1 MPSIVFSR
9 GSLNNNS
16 PIAVLF
22 HTYFDM
28 KWSLLE
34 IAYMATNLRK
44 YNENSR
50 KSREKFM
57 VILQQLEESLCGDLL
72 YLAIRKFPEVR
83 FGFYLSDMSSKA
95 QHIFLSLFRYP
106 RMIGQEQVLSIALV
120 YGSCGSCYW
129 SF

>member
-1 MPSIVFSR
+1 MIEQTCLWLTCVSDMPSIVFSS

-16 PIAVLF
+16 QIAVLF
-22 HTYFDM
+22 HTYFDI

-72 YLAIRKFPEVR
+72 YLAIRKFPEV
-83 FGFYLSDMSSKA
+83 
-95 QHIFLSLFRYP
+95 
-106 RMIGQEQVLSIALV
+106 
-120 YGSCGSCYW
+120 
-129 SF
+129 